1 MIVPVVRGSLAS
13 ARAMIGRVVRG
24 SRVSVRGVTSR
35 VRIGRVRIGRVMIVL
50 VRIVRALKSALVDAA
65 TLIVVPPILI

>member
-1 MIVPVVRGSLAS
+1 MIVRGMSVLVVRGSLAN
-13 ARAMIGRVVRG
+13 
-24 SRVSVRGVTSR
+24 VRGVTSR